1 LILISCFICQEY
13 LRLLSFTNPYR
24 LIVYGSNSI
33 AGKYTFINGIK
44 MYYEVYGEGDPVL
57 LIHGGR
63 GSIENFCLQIPEL
76 SKHFRIIAPDSR
88 AHGRTT
94 DSDQPLS
101 YALMASDMAGLADEL
116 KLEKINIV
124 GWSDGGNTALE
135 FAYAFPGK
143 IGKMAIIGTNYTYRI
158 TSVADDGVV
167 MDPSDP
173 LLARMKPFLEKYF
186 RNSEEFCP
194 TPERF
199 PEIKRKWSELWN
211 NHPDFSTEQLREIK
225 APTLVISGDNDLYS
239 PEQTI
244 ILSQSLPNSQLMIV
258 PGASHFVHIEQ
269 PEIINRAVIKFLK
282 TPFRKINN
290 RYFFK

>member
-1 LILISCFICQEY
+1 MK
-13 LRLLSFTNPYR
+13 
-24 LIVYGSNSI
+24 VYGSNSE
-33 AGKYTFINGIK
+33 AGNYATVNGIK
-44 MYYEVYGEGDPVL
+44 IYYEIYGEGDPLL

-63 GSIENFCLQIPEL
+63 GSIENFELQIPEL

-101 YALMASDMAGLADEL
+101 YALMASDMAGLIDEL
-116 KLEKINIV
+116 KLERINIV

-158 TSVADDGVV
+158 PSVADDGVV

-186 RNSEEFCP
+186 RNSEKLCP

-211 NHPDFSTEQLREIK
+211 NHPDFTIEQLKEIK
-225 APTLVISGDNDLYS
+225 TPTLVISGDNDLYS
-239 PEQTI
+239 LEQTVT
-244 ILSQSLPNSQLMIV
+244 LSRSLPNSQLMIV

-269 PEIINRAVIKFLK
+269 PEMINQAVIKFLK